1 MTSIRSYVLAFGMV
15 GVFVACSHEE
25 RMPREWGP
33 LAKGKGDECPRVAG
47 RYLDS
52 SAPITQM
59 LAARFVEVRDG
70 DAEWDS
76 FELAAPTATGL
87 DVTVRYA
94 NGEERRGRARRGGP
108 YDGDFYCADG
118 WLQVGDR
125 YMPNRW
131 DDEGRSPGFVPRRRG
146 LRIAPGTD
154 GALVAR
160 LDLTGYDEFTVW
172 CGDGCKGIPLPW
184 TFETR
189 SSWSAAHRWSPGAPR
204 AHASTQGGAS
214 APAGAAPASA
224 LDDRLAREEAA
235 LENGTPVAGVGEVRA
250 RGLGALVPGMQLK
263 AVAPRDSGW
272 QLSLEFDDLPQLQ
285 SYMVRLSQEG
295 PVAEIRVAPLYRAK
309 TPAGRW
315 IDVVYVR
322 YEQAK

>member
-1 MTSIRSYVLAFGMV
+1 MTSIRSWVLAFGMV
-15 GVFVACSHEE
+15 GAFVACRNDE

-33 LAKGKGDECPRVAG
+33 ISKGTGEECPKVAG

-59 LAARFVEVRDG
+59 LAGRFVESRDG

-76 FELAAPTATGL
+76 FELAPPTATGM
-87 DVTVRYA
+87 DVTVRYT
-94 NGEERRGRARRGGP
+94 NGEERHGRARRGGP

-131 DDEGRSPGFVPRRRG
+131 DDEELSRGFFPRRRG
-146 LRIAPGTD
+146 LRVAPGKD

-160 LDLTGYDEFTVW
+160 LDLTRYDEFTIW

-189 SSWSAAHRWSPGAPR
+189 SSWSAAHRWSPDALR
-204 AHASTQGGAS
+204 AHASR
-214 APAGAAPASA
+214 AGRVNATAAAAPANA

-235 LENGTPVAGVGEVRA
+235 LENGVPVAGLGEVRA
-250 RGLGALVPGMQLK
+250 RALGALVPGMLLK

-272 QLSLEFDDLPQLQ
+272 QLSLEFDELSQLQ
-285 SYMVRLSQEG
+285 SYMVRLSQGG

-315 IDVVYVR
+315 VDVVYVR
-322 YEQAK
+322 YEPTR